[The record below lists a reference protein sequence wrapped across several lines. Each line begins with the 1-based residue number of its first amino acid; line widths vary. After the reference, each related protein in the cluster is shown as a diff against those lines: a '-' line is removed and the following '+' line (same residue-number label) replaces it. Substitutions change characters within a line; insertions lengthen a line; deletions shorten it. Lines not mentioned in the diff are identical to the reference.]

1 MHRDSR
7 QSKIHKELKYFTAAT
22 VEMIEDRQVPDKV
35 CIFALLNKMKIGCD
49 TSIKKWLLLHS

>member
-22 VEMIEDRQVPDKV
+22 VETIEDRQVPDKV

-49 TSIKKWLLLHS
+49 TSIKK